1 MNLPEDY
8 QNKMQKM
15 LGGDEYLQY
24 LDSFNYSYGQTLR
37 VNQLKKEPAD
47 FIRRFLLDG
56 QVSWC
61 STGFYYEGEQK
72 LSAHPYYYA
81 GVYYLQEPS
90 AMAPAAFLPVEP
102 GDKVLD
108 LCAAP
113 GGKSTAL
120 AAKLQGEG
128 FLLSNDI
135 SSSRCKPL
143 LKNMEMAGVKNSVIT
158 CESPEK
164 LAGVLRGI
172 LIKY

>member
-108 LCAAP
+108 LCAAARR
-113 GGKSTAL
+113 KVHC
-120 AAKLQGEG
+120 
-128 FLLSNDI
+128 I
-135 SSSRCKPL
+135 SSEAS
-143 LKNMEMAGVKNSVIT
+143 G
-158 CESPEK
+158 
-164 LAGVLRGI
+164 RGLFI
-172 LIKY
+172 IERYQCFPM

>member
-24 LDSFNYSYGQTLR
+24 LDSFNYSYGQTLPGESVKR
-37 VNQLKKEPAD
+37 N
-47 FIRRFLLDG
+47 RRILSAGSFDG

-90 AMAPAAFLPVEP
+90 AMAPAAFY
-102 GDKVLD
+102 
-108 LCAAP
+108 
-113 GGKSTAL
+113 
-120 AAKLQGEG
+120 Q
-128 FLLSNDI
+128 
-135 SSSRCKPL
+135 
-143 LKNMEMAGVKNSVIT
+143 
-158 CESPEK
+158 
-164 LAGVLRGI
+164 
-172 LIKY
+172 

>member
-61 STGFYYEGEQK
+61 SFIMRANRNYPPIRIIMQECIIYRNRVRWHLPLFYQ
-72 LSAHPYYYA
+72 
-81 GVYYLQEPS
+81 
-90 AMAPAAFLPVEP
+90 
-102 GDKVLD
+102 
-108 LCAAP
+108 
-113 GGKSTAL
+113 
-120 AAKLQGEG
+120 
-128 FLLSNDI
+128 
-135 SSSRCKPL
+135 
-143 LKNMEMAGVKNSVIT
+143 
-158 CESPEK
+158 
-164 LAGVLRGI
+164 
-172 LIKY
+172 

>member
-47 FIRRFLLDG
+47 FTCPVPFGRTSFR
-56 QVSWC
+56 C

-72 LSAHPYYYA
+72 LSAPPYYYA

-108 LCAAP
+108 LCAAARR
-113 GGKSTAL
+113 KVHC
-120 AAKLQGEG
+120 
-128 FLLSNDI
+128 I
-135 SSSRCKPL
+135 SSEAS
-143 LKNMEMAGVKNSVIT
+143 G
-158 CESPEK
+158 
-164 LAGVLRGI
+164 RGLFI
-172 LIKY
+172 IERYQCFSM